1 MLALIRGPETEDDR
15 PMGYIDQMLASGEQ
29 PIVRDHQHW
38 FVLVADSIYGILAVV
53 AGIVLL
59 VLSNSMGPGGLRDI
73 LGFVVLAL
81 VVGGLL
87 YILWQALRWRSE
99 EYIVTTRRV
108 LRMEG
113 VVNKR
118 VIDSSLEKINDAV
131 LTQSIFGRMFG
142 FGDLE
147 ILTASETGISR
158 LRMLRQPDDFKRA
171 MLDAKH
177 DLELEL
183 SGAKPL
189 PGPPIRMSQPP
200 RDPATGAA
208 PAPAPLPTSS
218 APPAPA
224 PRAEL
229 SADEVTRTLGSLADL
244 RDRGAISAEEYEA
257 KKADLLRRL

>member
-1 MLALIRGPETEDDR
+1 MA
-15 PMGYIDQMLASGEQ
+15 YIDQMLASGEQ
-29 PIVRDHQHW
+29 PIRRDHQHW
-38 FVLVADSIYGILAVV
+38 FVLLADAFYGILAIV
-53 AGIVLL
+53 AAIVLL
-59 VLSNSMGPGGLRDI
+59 FLSSNLGQGTGRDI

-87 YILWQALRWRSE
+87 YILWEALRWRNE
-99 EYIVTTRRV
+99 EYIVTSRRV

-113 VVNKR
+113 VINKR

-147 ILTASETGISR
+147 ILTASETGISI

-189 PGPPIRMSQPP
+189 PAPPIRMPSAP
-200 RDPATGAA
+200 RDTMTGGAPGPMSA
-208 PAPAPLPTSS
+208 PSAGPGPAPS
-218 APPAPA
+218 AASTGSA
-224 PRAEL
+224 RADL
-229 SADEVTRTLGSLADL
+229 TADEVTRTLGSLADL

>member
-1 MLALIRGPETEDDR
+1 MA
-15 PMGYIDQMLASGEQ
+15 YIDQMLASGEQ

-38 FVLVADSIYGILAVV
+38 FVLLADAFYGILAIL
-53 AGIVLL
+53 AAIVLL
-59 VLSNSMGPGGLRDI
+59 ILRGAANITGGFDTI
-73 LGFVVLAL
+73 LGYFVLAL

-87 YILWQALRWRSE
+87 YILWQALRWRNE
-99 EYIVTTRRV
+99 EYVVTSRRV

-131 LTQSIFGRMFG
+131 LSQSIFGRMFG

-189 PGPPIRMSQPP
+189 PAPPIRMPSTP
-200 RDPATGAA
+200 RDPATGAPPASLPPAA
-208 PAPAPLPTSS
+208 PAPAS
-218 APPAPA
+218 PA
-224 PRAEL
+224 RAEL

>member
-1 MLALIRGPETEDDR
+1 MPYL
-15 PMGYIDQMLASGEQ
+15 DQMLASGEQ
-29 PIVRDHQHW
+29 PIRRDHQHW
-38 FVLVADSIYGILAVV
+38 FVLVADAFYGFLAIVAAMVLFFLSQNLTGGIRDVLSIVV
-53 AGIVLL
+53 PVLL
-59 VLSNSMGPGGLRDI
+59 I
-73 LGFVVLAL
+73 
-81 VVGGLL
+81 GGLL
-87 YILWQALRWRSE
+87 YILWEALRWRNE
-99 EYIVTTRRV
+99 EYIVTSRRV

-113 VVNKR
+113 VINKR

-147 ILTASETGISR
+147 ILTASETGISI

-189 PGPPIRMSQPP
+189 PAPPIRMQSAP
-200 RDPATGAA
+200 RDPLTG
-208 PAPAPLPTSS
+208 
-218 APPAPA
+218 APPAPMSQSSGGSGPA
-224 PRAEL
+224 PSAASSGSARADL
-229 SADEVTRTLGSLADL
+229 TADEVTRTLGNLADL

>member
-1 MLALIRGPETEDDR
+1 
-15 PMGYIDQMLASGEQ
+15 MGYIDQMLASGEQ

-38 FVLVADSIYGILAVV
+38 FVLVADSIYGILAVL
-53 AGIVLL
+53 AAIVLF
-59 VLSNSMGPGGLRDI
+59 VISGGQSGFVRDI
-73 LGFVVLAL
+73 LSIVVPVLL
-81 VVGGLL
+81 IGGLL
-87 YILWQALRWRSE
+87 YILWEALRWRSE

-189 PGPPIRMSQPP
+189 PGPPIRMSQAP
-200 RDPATGAA
+200 RDPASGAA
-208 PAPAPLPTSS
+208 PAPAPLQTPS
-218 APPAPA
+218 ASGPA

-229 SADEVTRTLGSLADL
+229 TADEVTRTLGSLADL

>member
-1 MLALIRGPETEDDR
+1 MAYL
-15 PMGYIDQMLASGEQ
+15 DQMLASGEQ
-29 PIVRDHQHW
+29 PIRRDHQHW
-38 FVLVADSIYGILAVV
+38 FVLLADAFYGFLAIVAA
-53 AGIVLL
+53 IVLFFL
-59 VLSNSMGPGGLRDI
+59 SQNLTGAVRDVMSIVVPVLLI
-73 LGFVVLAL
+73 
-81 VVGGLL
+81 GGLL
-87 YILWQALRWRSE
+87 YILWEALRWRNE
-99 EYIVTTRRV
+99 EYIVTSRRV

-113 VVNKR
+113 VINKR

-147 ILTASETGISR
+147 ILTASETGISI

-189 PGPPIRMSQPP
+189 PAPPIRMQSAP
-200 RDPATGAA
+200 RDPLTG
-208 PAPAPLPTSS
+208 
-218 APPAPA
+218 APPAPVSPSSA
-224 PRAEL
+224 GPGSPSSAASTGSARADL
-229 SADEVTRTLGSLADL
+229 TADEVTRTLGNLADL

-257 KKADLLRRL
+257 KKADLLGRL

>member
-1 MLALIRGPETEDDR
+1 
-15 PMGYIDQMLASGEQ
+15 
-29 PIVRDHQHW
+29 
-38 FVLVADSIYGILAVV
+38 
-53 AGIVLL
+53 
-59 VLSNSMGPGGLRDI
+59 
-73 LGFVVLAL
+73 
-81 VVGGLL
+81 
-87 YILWQALRWRSE
+87 
-99 EYIVTTRRV
+99 
-108 LRMEG
+108 
-113 VVNKR
+113 
-118 VIDSSLEKINDAV
+118 
-131 LTQSIFGRMFG
+131 MFG

-147 ILTASETGISR
+147 ILTASETGISI

-189 PGPPIRMSQPP
+189 PGPPIRMAQAP

-208 PAPAPLPTSS
+208 PAPSPLPSAGAPGASS
-218 APPAPA
+218 APA

-229 SADEVTRTLGSLADL
+229 TADEVTRTLGSLADL

>member
-1 MLALIRGPETEDDR
+1 MA
-15 PMGYIDQMLASGEQ
+15 YIDQMLASGEQ
-29 PIVRDHQHW
+29 PIRRDHQHW
-38 FVLVADSIYGILAVV
+38 FVLLADSFYGILAIVG
-53 AGIVLL
+53 AIVLL
-59 VLSNSMGPGGLRDI
+59 ILSSNVGPGGLHDI
-73 LGFVVLAL
+73 LGYLVLAL
-81 VVGGLL
+81 TLGGLV
-87 YILWQALRWRSE
+87 YIVWQALRWRNE
-99 EYIVTTRRV
+99 EYIVTSRRV

-131 LTQSIFGRMFG
+131 LTQSLFGRMFG

-147 ILTASETGISR
+147 ILTASETGISI

-189 PGPPIRMSQPP
+189 PGPPIRMPSQP

-208 PAPAPLPTSS
+208 PAPLSS
-218 APPAPA
+218 PSAEPGASPAAPA
-224 PRAEL
+224 GTARAEL

>member
-1 MLALIRGPETEDDR
+1 MA
-15 PMGYIDQMLASGEQ
+15 YIDQMLASGEQ
-29 PIVRDHQHW
+29 PIRRDHQHW
-38 FVLVADSIYGILAVV
+38 FVLLADAFYGILAII
-53 AGIVLL
+53 AAIVLL
-59 VLSNSMGPGGLRDI
+59 FLSSNIGQGTGRDI
-73 LGFVVLAL
+73 LGLVVLAL

-87 YILWQALRWRSE
+87 YILWQALRWRNE
-99 EYIVTTRRV
+99 EYIVTSRRV

-113 VVNKR
+113 VINKR

-131 LTQSIFGRMFG
+131 LTQSLFGRMFG

-147 ILTASETGISR
+147 ILTASETGISI

-189 PGPPIRMSQPP
+189 PAPPIRMPSAAREPM
-200 RDPATGAA
+200 TG
-208 PAPAPLPTSS
+208 T
-218 APPAPA
+218 PPAPISSPSA
-224 PRAEL
+224 GPGPASSAASSGPARAEL
-229 SADEVTRTLGSLADL
+229 TADEVTRTLGSLADL

>member
-1 MLALIRGPETEDDR
+1 MA
-15 PMGYIDQMLASGEQ
+15 YIDQMLASGEQ
-29 PIVRDHQHW
+29 PIRRDHQHW
-38 FVLVADSIYGILAVV
+38 FVLLADAFYGILAIV
-53 AGIVLL
+53 AAIVLL
-59 VLSNSMGPGGLRDI
+59 FIGSSLTGVVHDVLSI
-73 LGFVVLAL
+73 VVPVLL
-81 VVGGLL
+81 IGGLL
-87 YILWQALRWRSE
+87 YILWEALRWRNE
-99 EYIVTTRRV
+99 EYIVTSRRV

-113 VVNKR
+113 VINKR

-131 LTQSIFGRMFG
+131 LTQSLFGRMFG

-147 ILTASETGISR
+147 ILTASETGISI

-189 PGPPIRMSQPP
+189 PAPPIRTPSAP
-200 RDPATGAA
+200 RDPMTGAA
-208 PAPAPLPTSS
+208 PAPMSS
-218 APPAPA
+218 PSAGPAPA
-224 PRAEL
+224 SSASSGGSTRAEL
-229 SADEVTRTLGSLADL
+229 TADEVTRTLGSLADL

>member
-1 MLALIRGPETEDDR
+1 MAYL
-15 PMGYIDQMLASGEQ
+15 DQMLASGEQ
-29 PIVRDHQHW
+29 PIRRDHQHW
-38 FVLVADSIYGILAVV
+38 FVLLADAFYGFLAIVAA
-53 AGIVLL
+53 IVLFFL
-59 VLSNSMGPGGLRDI
+59 SQNLTGGIRDVMSIVVPVLLI
-73 LGFVVLAL
+73 
-81 VVGGLL
+81 GGLL
-87 YILWQALRWRSE
+87 YILWEALRWRNE
-99 EYIVTTRRV
+99 EYIVTSRRV

-113 VVNKR
+113 VINKR

-147 ILTASETGISR
+147 ILTASETGISI

-189 PGPPIRMSQPP
+189 PAPPIRMPSAR
-200 RDPATGAA
+200 RDPMTGGA
-208 PAPAPLPTSS
+208 PAPMS
-218 APPAPA
+218 APSAGPGPAPSAA
-224 PRAEL
+224 PTGSTRADL
-229 SADEVTRTLGSLADL
+229 TADEVTRTLGSLADL

>member
-1 MLALIRGPETEDDR
+1 MA
-15 PMGYIDQMLASGEQ
+15 YIDQMLASGEQ
-29 PIVRDHQHW
+29 PIRRDHQHW
-38 FVLVADSIYGILAVV
+38 FVLLADAFYGILAIV
-53 AGIVLL
+53 AAIVLL
-59 VLSNSMGPGGLRDI
+59 FLSSNLGQGTGRDI

-87 YILWQALRWRSE
+87 YILWEALRWRNE
-99 EYIVTTRRV
+99 EYIVTSRRV

-113 VVNKR
+113 VINKR

-147 ILTASETGISR
+147 ILTASETGISI

-189 PGPPIRMSQPP
+189 PGPPIRLSQAP
-200 RDPATGAA
+200 RDPASGAA
-208 PAPAPLPTSS
+208 PAPAPLPTPS
-218 APPAPA
+218 APGPA
-224 PRAEL
+224 PRAAL
-229 SADEVTRTLGSLADL
+229 TADEVPS
-244 RDRGAISAEEYEA
+244 
-257 KKADLLRRL
+257 

>member
-1 MLALIRGPETEDDR
+1 MA
-15 PMGYIDQMLASGEQ
+15 YIDQMLASGEQ

-38 FVLVADSIYGILAVV
+38 FVLIADAFYGILAIIG
-53 AGIVLL
+53 AIAILL
-59 VLSNSMGPGGLRDI
+59 LRSAANVTGTFDTLI
-73 LGFVVLAL
+73 GYVVLAL
-81 VVGGLL
+81 VVGGLI
-87 YILWQALRWRSE
+87 YIVWQALRWHNE
-99 EYIVTTRRV
+99 EYVDTSRRV
-108 LRMEG
+108 LRLEG

-177 DLELEL
+177 ELELEL

-189 PGPPIRMSQPP
+189 PGPPIRMPSAP
-200 RDPATGAA
+200 RDASTGAPPAA
-208 PAPAPLPTSS
+208 PSPTSPGSS
-218 APPAPA
+218 APAA
-224 PRAEL
+224 RAEL

>member
-1 MLALIRGPETEDDR
+1 MPYL
-15 PMGYIDQMLASGEQ
+15 DQMLASGEQ
-29 PIVRDHQHW
+29 PIRRDHQHW
-38 FVLVADSIYGILAVV
+38 FVLVADAFYGFLAVIAALV
-53 AGIVLL
+53 LFFLSQNLTGGVRDVMSIVVPVLL
-59 VLSNSMGPGGLRDI
+59 I
-73 LGFVVLAL
+73 
-81 VVGGLL
+81 GGLL
-87 YILWQALRWRSE
+87 YILWEALRWRNE
-99 EYIVTTRRV
+99 EYIVTSRRV

-113 VVNKR
+113 VINKR

-147 ILTASETGISR
+147 ILTASETGISI

-189 PGPPIRMSQPP
+189 PAPPIRMQSAP
-200 RDPATGAA
+200 RDPLTG
-208 PAPAPLPTSS
+208 
-218 APPAPA
+218 APPAPVSPSSA
-224 PRAEL
+224 GSGGPPSSAASTGSARADL
-229 SADEVTRTLGSLADL
+229 TADEVTRTLGNLADL

>member
-1 MLALIRGPETEDDR
+1 
-15 PMGYIDQMLASGEQ
+15 
-29 PIVRDHQHW
+29 
-38 FVLVADSIYGILAVV
+38 
-53 AGIVLL
+53 
-59 VLSNSMGPGGLRDI
+59 
-73 LGFVVLAL
+73 
-81 VVGGLL
+81 
-87 YILWQALRWRSE
+87 
-99 EYIVTTRRV
+99 
-108 LRMEG
+108 MEG

-147 ILTASETGISR
+147 ILTASETGISI

-189 PGPPIRMSQPP
+189 PGPPIRMAQAP

-208 PAPAPLPTSS
+208 PAPSPSASGPGGSS
-218 APPAPA
+218 APA

-229 SADEVTRTLGSLADL
+229 TADEVTRTLGSLADL

>member
-1 MLALIRGPETEDDR
+1 MA
-15 PMGYIDQMLASGEQ
+15 YIDQMLASGEQ

-38 FVLVADSIYGILAVV
+38 FVLVADAFYGILAIL
-53 AGIVLL
+53 AAIVLL
-59 VLSNSMGPGGLRDI
+59 ILRGAANITGGFDTI
-73 LGFVVLAL
+73 LGYFVLAL

-87 YILWQALRWRSE
+87 YILWQALRWRNE
-99 EYIVTTRRV
+99 EYVVTSRRV

-131 LTQSIFGRMFG
+131 LSQSIFGRIFG

-189 PGPPIRMSQPP
+189 PAPPIRMPSTP
-200 RDPATGAA
+200 RDPVTGA
-208 PAPAPLPTSS
+208 PPAPLPTPSTGPS
-218 APPAPA
+218 QAAAAPA
-224 PRAEL
+224 SPPRAEL

-244 RDRGAISAEEYEA
+244 RDRGAISADEYEA

>member
-1 MLALIRGPETEDDR
+1 
-15 PMGYIDQMLASGEQ
+15 MGYIDQMLASGEQ

-38 FVLVADSIYGILAVV
+38 FVLLADSIYGILAILG
-53 AGIVLL
+53 AIVLL
-59 VLSNSMGPGGLRDI
+59 VLSSGMQQGGLHDI
-73 LGFVVLAL
+73 LGLVVLAL

-87 YILWQALRWRSE
+87 YILWQALRWRNE
-99 EYIVTTRRV
+99 EYIVTSRRV

-147 ILTASETGISR
+147 ILTASETGISI

-189 PGPPIRMSQPP
+189 PGPPIRMAQAP

-208 PAPAPLPTSS
+208 PAPSPLPSAGAPSASS
-218 APPAPA
+218 APA

-229 SADEVTRTLGSLADL
+229 TADEVTRTLGSLADL

>member
-1 MLALIRGPETEDDR
+1 MPYL
-15 PMGYIDQMLASGEQ
+15 DQMLASGEQ
-29 PIVRDHQHW
+29 PIRRDHQHW
-38 FVLVADSIYGILAVV
+38 FVLLADAFYGFLAIVAA
-53 AGIVLL
+53 IVLFFL
-59 VLSNSMGPGGLRDI
+59 SQNLTGAVRDVMSIVVPVLLI
-73 LGFVVLAL
+73 
-81 VVGGLL
+81 GGLL
-87 YILWQALRWRSE
+87 YILWEALRWRNE
-99 EYIVTTRRV
+99 EYIVTSRRV

-113 VVNKR
+113 VINKR

-147 ILTASETGISR
+147 ILTASETGISI

-189 PGPPIRMSQPP
+189 PAPPIRMQSAP
-200 RDPATGAA
+200 RDPLTG
-208 PAPAPLPTSS
+208 
-218 APPAPA
+218 APPAPVSPSSAGSGGA
-224 PRAEL
+224 PSAASTGSARADL
-229 SADEVTRTLGSLADL
+229 TADEVTRTLGSLADL

>member
-38 FVLVADSIYGILAVV
+38 FVLVADSIYGILAVL
-53 AGIVLL
+53 AAIVLFVISGGQSGFVRD
-59 VLSNSMGPGGLRDI
+59 VLSI
-73 LGFVVLAL
+73 VVPVLL
-81 VVGGLL
+81 IGGLL

>member
-1 MLALIRGPETEDDR
+1 MS
-15 PMGYIDQMLASGEQ
+15 YIDQMLASGEH

-38 FVLVADSIYGILAVV
+38 FVLVADAFYGILAIIL
-53 AGIVLL
+53 AIVIL
-59 VLSNSMGPGGLRDI
+59 VLRGAANITGGVDTV
-73 LGFVVLAL
+73 LGYFVLAL
-81 VVGGLL
+81 VVGGLI
-87 YILWQALRWRSE
+87 YIGWQALRWHNE
-99 EYIVTTRRV
+99 EYVVTSRRV
-108 LRMEG
+108 LRLEG

-177 DLELEL
+177 ELELEL

-189 PGPPIRMSQPP
+189 PGPPIRTPSAP
-200 RDPATGAA
+200 REPSAA
-208 PAPAPLPTSS
+208 VPAPAPSPT
-218 APPAPA
+218 AAPA
-224 PRAEL
+224 APAAHQPAAPAVAARAEL

>member
-1 MLALIRGPETEDDR
+1 MAYL
-15 PMGYIDQMLASGEQ
+15 DQMLASGEQ
-29 PIVRDHQHW
+29 PIRRDHQHW
-38 FVLVADSIYGILAVV
+38 FVLLADAFYGFLAII
-53 AGIVLL
+53 AAIVLL
-59 VLSNSMGPGGLRDI
+59 FLSSNLGQGTGRDI

-87 YILWQALRWRSE
+87 YILWEALRWRNE
-99 EYIVTTRRV
+99 EYIVTSRRV

-113 VVNKR
+113 VINKR

-147 ILTASETGISR
+147 ILTASETGISI

-189 PGPPIRMSQPP
+189 PAPPIRMPSAP
-200 RDPATGAA
+200 RDPMTGGA
-208 PAPAPLPTSS
+208 PAPMS
-218 APPAPA
+218 APSAAPGSAQSAA
-224 PRAEL
+224 PTGSARADL
-229 SADEVTRTLGSLADL
+229 TADEVTRTLGSLADL
-244 RDRGAISAEEYEA
+244 RDRGAISPEEYEA

>member
-1 MLALIRGPETEDDR
+1 MA
-15 PMGYIDQMLASGEQ
+15 YIDQMLASGEQ

-38 FVLVADSIYGILAVV
+38 FVLLADAFYGILAIL
-53 AGIVLL
+53 AAIVLL
-59 VLSNSMGPGGLRDI
+59 ILRGAANITGGFDTI
-73 LGFVVLAL
+73 LGYFVLAL

-87 YILWQALRWRSE
+87 YILWQALRWRNE
-99 EYIVTTRRV
+99 EYVVTSRRV

-131 LTQSIFGRMFG
+131 LSQSIFGRMFG

-147 ILTASETGISR
+147 ILTASEPGISR
-158 LRMLRQPDDFKRA
+158 RRMLRQPDDFKRA

-189 PGPPIRMSQPP
+189 PAPPIRMPSTP
-200 RDPATGAA
+200 RDPATGAPPAPLPPAA
-208 PAPAPLPTSS
+208 PAPAS
-218 APPAPA
+218 PA
-224 PRAEL
+224 RAEL

>member
-1 MLALIRGPETEDDR
+1 
-15 PMGYIDQMLASGEQ
+15 MGYIDQMLASGEQ

-38 FVLVADSIYGILAVV
+38 FVLVADSIYGILAVLG
-53 AGIVLL
+53 GIVLL

-81 VVGGLL
+81 VIGGLL

-189 PGPPIRMSQPP
+189 PGPPIRMTQAP

-218 APPAPA
+218 APPPPAAPPA
-224 PRAEL
+224 RAEL
-229 SADEVTRTLGSLADL
+229 TADEVTRTLGSLADL

>member
-1 MLALIRGPETEDDR
+1 MAYL
-15 PMGYIDQMLASGEQ
+15 DQMLASGEQ
-29 PIVRDHQHW
+29 PIRRDHQHW
-38 FVLVADSIYGILAVV
+38 FVLIADAFYGFLAIVAA
-53 AGIVLL
+53 IVLFFL
-59 VLSNSMGPGGLRDI
+59 SQNLTGGIRDVMSIVVPVLLI
-73 LGFVVLAL
+73 
-81 VVGGLL
+81 GGLL
-87 YILWQALRWRSE
+87 YILWEALRWRNE
-99 EYIVTTRRV
+99 EYIVTSRRV

-113 VVNKR
+113 VINKR

-147 ILTASETGISR
+147 ILTASETGISI

-189 PGPPIRMSQPP
+189 PAPPIRMQSAP
-200 RDPATGAA
+200 REPLTG
-208 PAPAPLPTSS
+208 
-218 APPAPA
+218 APPAPVSPSSA
-224 PRAEL
+224 GPGSPSSASSTGSARADL
-229 SADEVTRTLGSLADL
+229 TADEVTRTLGNLADL

-257 KKADLLRRL
+257 KKADLLGRL

>member
-1 MLALIRGPETEDDR
+1 MAYL
-15 PMGYIDQMLASGEQ
+15 DQMLASGEQ
-29 PIVRDHQHW
+29 PIRRDHQHW
-38 FVLVADSIYGILAVV
+38 FVLIADAFYGFLAIVAA
-53 AGIVLL
+53 IVLFFL
-59 VLSNSMGPGGLRDI
+59 SQNLTGCIRDVMSIVVPVLLI
-73 LGFVVLAL
+73 
-81 VVGGLL
+81 GGLL
-87 YILWQALRWRSE
+87 YILWEALRWRNE
-99 EYIVTTRRV
+99 EYIVTSRRV

-113 VVNKR
+113 VINKR

-147 ILTASETGISR
+147 ILTASETGISI

-189 PGPPIRMSQPP
+189 PAPPIRMQSAP
-200 RDPATGAA
+200 REPLTG
-208 PAPAPLPTSS
+208 
-218 APPAPA
+218 APPAPVSPSSA
-224 PRAEL
+224 GPGSPPAAASTGSARADL
-229 SADEVTRTLGSLADL
+229 TADEVTRTLGNLADL

-257 KKADLLRRL
+257 KKADLLGRL

>member
-1 MLALIRGPETEDDR
+1 MAYL
-15 PMGYIDQMLASGEQ
+15 DQMLASGEQ
-29 PIVRDHQHW
+29 PIRRDHQHW
-38 FVLVADSIYGILAVV
+38 FVLLADAFYGFLAIVAA
-53 AGIVLL
+53 IVLFFL
-59 VLSNSMGPGGLRDI
+59 SQNLTGAVRDVMSIVVPVLLI
-73 LGFVVLAL
+73 
-81 VVGGLL
+81 GGLL
-87 YILWQALRWRSE
+87 YILWEALRWRNE
-99 EYIVTTRRV
+99 EYIVTSRRV

-113 VVNKR
+113 VINKR

-147 ILTASETGISR
+147 ILTASETGISI

-189 PGPPIRMSQPP
+189 PAPPIRMPSAP
-200 RDPATGAA
+200 RDPMTGGA
-208 PAPAPLPTSS
+208 PAPMSAASAGPGSAQSAAPTAS
-218 APPAPA
+218 A
-224 PRAEL
+224 RADL
-229 SADEVTRTLGSLADL
+229 TADEVTRTLGSLADL
-244 RDRGAISAEEYEA
+244 RDRGAISPEEYEA

>member
-1 MLALIRGPETEDDR
+1 MAYL
-15 PMGYIDQMLASGEQ
+15 DQMLASGEQ
-29 PIVRDHQHW
+29 PIRRDHQHW
-38 FVLVADSIYGILAVV
+38 FVLLADAFYGFLAIVAA
-53 AGIVLL
+53 IVLFFL
-59 VLSNSMGPGGLRDI
+59 SQNLTGGIRDVMSIVVPVLLI
-73 LGFVVLAL
+73 
-81 VVGGLL
+81 GGLL
-87 YILWQALRWRSE
+87 YILWEALRWRNE
-99 EYIVTTRRV
+99 EYIVTSRRV

-113 VVNKR
+113 VINKR

-147 ILTASETGISR
+147 ILTASETGISI

-189 PGPPIRMSQPP
+189 PAPPIRMPSAQ
-200 RDPATGAA
+200 RDPMTGGA
-208 PAPAPLPTSS
+208 PAPMS
-218 APPAPA
+218 APSAGPGPAPSAA
-224 PRAEL
+224 PTGSTRADL
-229 SADEVTRTLGSLADL
+229 TADEVTRTLGSLADL

>member
-1 MLALIRGPETEDDR
+1 MPYL
-15 PMGYIDQMLASGEQ
+15 DQMLASGEQ
-29 PIVRDHQHW
+29 PIRRDHQHW
-38 FVLVADSIYGILAVV
+38 FVLLADAFYGILAIVAALVLFFLSQNLTGGIRDVMSIVV
-53 AGIVLL
+53 PVLL
-59 VLSNSMGPGGLRDI
+59 I
-73 LGFVVLAL
+73 
-81 VVGGLL
+81 GGLL
-87 YILWQALRWRSE
+87 YIVWEALRWRNE
-99 EYIVTTRRV
+99 EYIVTSRRV

-113 VVNKR
+113 VINKR

-147 ILTASETGISR
+147 ILTASETGISI

-189 PGPPIRMSQPP
+189 PAPPIRMPSAP
-200 RDPATGAA
+200 RDPMTG
-208 PAPAPLPTSS
+208 
-218 APPAPA
+218 APPAPMSQSPGGSGPPPSAA
-224 PRAEL
+224 PTGSARADL
-229 SADEVTRTLGSLADL
+229 TADEVTRTLGSLADL

>member
-1 MLALIRGPETEDDR
+1 MPYL
-15 PMGYIDQMLASGEQ
+15 DQMLASGEQ
-29 PIVRDHQHW
+29 PIRRDHQHW
-38 FVLVADSIYGILAVV
+38 FVLVADAFYGFLAVV
-53 AGIVLL
+53 AAIVLFFL
-59 VLSNSMGPGGLRDI
+59 SQNLTGAVRDVMSIVVPVLLI
-73 LGFVVLAL
+73 
-81 VVGGLL
+81 GGLL
-87 YILWQALRWRSE
+87 YILWEALRWRNE
-99 EYIVTTRRV
+99 EYIVTSRRV

-113 VVNKR
+113 VINKR

-147 ILTASETGISR
+147 ILTASETGISI

-189 PGPPIRMSQPP
+189 PAPPIRMQSAP
-200 RDPATGAA
+200 RDPLTG
-208 PAPAPLPTSS
+208 
-218 APPAPA
+218 APPAPVPPSSAGSGGA
-224 PRAEL
+224 PVAASTGSARADL
-229 SADEVTRTLGSLADL
+229 TADEVTRTLGSLADL